1 MRRRPDRT
9 ATWLAS
15 ALFALYAMTAL
26 RGVAWQDSG
35 IFQLRIA
42 YRDLVGYF
50 GLASS
55 HPLYISLAHVFAYLC
70 ELLFDIEAPA
80 AANLFSAIC
89 MATAVGILFS
99 ASLELTG
106 SRKVSLLA
114 AVAFGC
120 SHMAW
125 WLATIAESYP
135 LSIVLIGLEALYAIR
150 ILKHGPSL
158 KSTLCAAAFAGF
170 GFNVHN
176 LSLLSLPATAA
187 AVTAAP
193 FLHSSTPPLLN
204 SPTSPL
210 PHSATPPLPRSR
222 AWRLAASLGHLVAFF
237 AIWFAASGIL
247 LKYRISGA
255 PQPAVFASDL
265 LFGEYGS
272 EVLGLSGVPVKI
284 TLANFV
290 IMAFSFLSP
299 FWFAAILAGVRRV
312 RAGFRRPSAPKCL
325 AAALLAVHA
334 AFLLRYRIA
343 DQALFLLPTLF
354 FSALASAV
362 LLARSRI
369 PVILAAATAACS
381 VAVPL
386 AANAVLHRPPLFRR
400 IVSSRA
406 RVLPFRDE
414 VRYWILPW
422 KHDEHSA
429 EDFAAVAIAKMNAAG
444 DAALFADST
453 SAPPLMLRFSAAEP
467 AWRLYTPW
475 SDTSRFTAD
484 CISGKPSFAVSPVKG
499 YCPAAALATG
509 KITGILP

>member
-1 MRRRPDRT
+1 MRRRPVRT
-9 ATWLAS
+9 AAWLAS
-15 ALFALYAMTAL
+15 AFFALYALTAL

-35 IFQLRIA
+35 LFQLRIA

-55 HPLYISLAHVFAYLC
+55 HPLYISLAHVFAFLC

-89 MATAVGILFS
+89 MAAAAGILFS
-99 ASLELTG
+99 AALELTG

-135 LSIVLIGLEALYAIR
+135 LSMVLIGLEALYAIR
-150 ILKHGPSL
+150 ILKYGPSL
-158 KSTLCAAAFAGF
+158 KSTMYAATFAGL
-170 GFNVHN
+170 GFDVHN
-176 LSLLSLPATAA
+176 LSLLSLPVTAA
-187 AVTAAP
+187 AVAAAP
-193 FLHSSTPPLLN
+193 FLHSQIPDTP
-204 SPTSPL
+204 
-210 PHSATPPLPRSR
+210 TPAPPRSG

-237 AIWFAASGIL
+237 AVWFAASGIL
-247 LKYRISGA
+247 RKYRISGA
-255 PQPAVFASDL
+255 PPPAVFASDL
-265 LFGEYGS
+265 LFGEYGK
-272 EVLGLSGVPVKI
+272 EVLGLSRVPVKT
-284 TLANFV
+284 TLANFA
-290 IMAFSFLSP
+290 IMSFSFLSP
-299 FWFAAILAGVRRV
+299 FWLAALLSIVRRV
-312 RAGFRRPSAPKCL
+312 RSGFRRPSAPKCL

-354 FSALASAV
+354 FSALSSAV

-369 PVILAAATAACS
+369 PVILAAATAACA

-386 AANAVLHRPPLFRR
+386 AANDVLHRPPLLRR

-406 RVLPFRDE
+406 RILPFRDE

-429 EDFAAVAIAKMNAAG
+429 EDFAAAAIAKMNAAG

-467 AWRLYTPW
+467 TWRLYTPW
-475 SDTSRFTAD
+475 SDTSRFTSD

-509 KITGILP
+509 KISEILPRQRNSHCQ